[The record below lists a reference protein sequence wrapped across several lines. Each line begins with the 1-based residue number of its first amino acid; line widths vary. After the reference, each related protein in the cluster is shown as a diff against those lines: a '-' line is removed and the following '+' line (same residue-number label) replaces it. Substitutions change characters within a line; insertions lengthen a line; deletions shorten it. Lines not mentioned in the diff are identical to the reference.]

1 MSLIDKEP
9 EEKDIEYYKTS
20 GNIRYVTFIELDG
33 KQHSFSYSLLPVFVF
48 NPEGEND
55 RNTLTIIFPSN
66 TINLQG
72 YQLEKLHEALESQ
85 TVKVIKSVEERHFQS
100 SENKDPIVLHI
111 EII

>member
-20 GNIRYVTFIELDG
+20 GNIRYVTFIEPDG
-33 KQHSFSYSLLPVFVF
+33 KQHSFSYSLLPVFIF

-55 RNTLTIIFPSN
+55 RNMLTIIFPSN

-72 YQLEKLHEALESQ
+72 YRLEKLHETLESQ
-85 TVKVIKSVEERHFQS
+85 TVKIIKCTEERHFQTAN
-100 SENKDPIVLHI
+100 NKEAVVIMM